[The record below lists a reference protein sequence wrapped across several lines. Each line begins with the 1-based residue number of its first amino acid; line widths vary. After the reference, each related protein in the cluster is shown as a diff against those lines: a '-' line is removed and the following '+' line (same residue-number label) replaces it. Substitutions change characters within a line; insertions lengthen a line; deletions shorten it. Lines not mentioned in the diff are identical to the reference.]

1 MIMKGKNILLAALL
15 VILPSSVD
23 AQKKKSATKA
33 KVKQKTT
40 VVDNEFEQRLE
51 SMRGFTQKVMFIDS
65 VVVSKS
71 KLLSSL
77 NIPDEAGSIQAYN
90 KFFNTTD
97 QPNSIVYLNQLRNKC
112 VFSKFTDGGWDL
124 YSKEMIGEKWSNAV
138 PLKGLDIL
146 GDDVDINWPF
156 LLSDGTTLYFAAKGE
171 ESIGGFDIFMTRYD
185 ETTQSYL
192 KPENIGMPFNSID
205 NDYFFIVDEYDG
217 IGWFATDRNQ
227 PEGKVCIYSFIYND
241 VRENY
246 VVDEYTPEQLRQLSE
261 IHSISQTWTS
271 NQARLSALEQL
282 TAVYKRKF
290 TQKKKNDFEFVI
302 NDELTYTTLTDFRS
316 SEAAE
321 MYVNLNELLRK
332 KNKLDS
338 SIEHARIAYPTARQP
353 QRELYKQQLLAAEKQ
368 SEKYETDI
376 KNLSKEIRRIE
387 LTKLGKQLKC
397 KEVYYE
403 ALHSRIRVDNQ

>member
-156 LLSDGTTLYFAAKGE
+156 LLSDGTTLYFAAKGV

-227 PEGKVCIYSFIYND
+227 PEGKVCIYSFIYNN

-271 NQARLSALEQL
+271 NQARLDALEQL

-316 SEAAE
+316 VEAAE

-338 SIEHARIAYPTARQP
+338 SIDHARIAYPTARQA
-353 QRELYKQQLLAAEKQ
+353 QREQYKQQLLAAEKQ

-376 KNLSKEIRRIE
+376 KNLSKKIRRIE
-387 LTKLGKQLKC
+387 LTKLGK
-397 KEVYYE
+397 
-403 ALHSRIRVDNQ
+403 

>member
-112 VFSKFTDGGWDL
+112 VFSKFADGGWDL
-124 YSKEMIGEKWSNAV
+124 YSQEMIGEKWSNAV

-271 NQARLSALEQL
+271 NQARLDALEQL

-316 SEAAE
+316 VEAAE

-338 SIEHARIAYPTARQP
+338 SIERARIAYPTARQA
-353 QRELYKQQLLAAEKQ
+353 QREQYKQQLLAAEKQ

-376 KNLSKEIRRIE
+376 KNLSKKIRRIE
-387 LTKLGKQLKC
+387 LTKLGK
-397 KEVYYE
+397 
-403 ALHSRIRVDNQ
+403 

>member
-1 MIMKGKNILLAALL
+1 MKGKNILLAALL

-40 VVDNEFEQRLE
+40 VVDNELEQRLE

-112 VFSKFTDGGWDL
+112 VFSKFADGGWDL
-124 YSKEMIGEKWSNAV
+124 YSQEMIGEKWSNAV

-146 GDDVDINWPF
+146 GEDVDINWPF
-156 LLSDGTTLYFAAKGE
+156 LLSDGTTLYFAAKGV

-316 SEAAE
+316 VEAAE

-332 KNKLDS
+332 KSKLDS
-338 SIEHARIAYPTARQP
+338 SIERARIAYPTARQA
-353 QRELYKQQLLAAEKQ
+353 QREQYKQQLLAAEKQ

-376 KNLSKEIRRIE
+376 KNLSKKIRRIE
-387 LTKLGKQLKC
+387 LTKLGK
-397 KEVYYE
+397 
-403 ALHSRIRVDNQ
+403 

>member
-1 MIMKGKNILLAALL
+1 MKGKNILLAALL

-40 VVDNEFEQRLE
+40 VVDNELEQRLE

-71 KLLSSL
+71 KLLCSL

-124 YSKEMIGEKWSNAV
+124 YSQEMIGEKWSNAV

-156 LLSDGTTLYFAAKGE
+156 LLSDGTTLYFAAKGV

-271 NQARLSALEQL
+271 NQARLGALEQL

-321 MYVNLNELLRK
+321 MYVDLNELLRK

-338 SIEHARIAYPTARQP
+338 SIERARIAYPTARQP
-353 QRELYKQQLLAAEKQ
+353 QREQYKQQLLAAEKQ

-387 LTKLGKQLKC
+387 LTKLGK
-397 KEVYYE
+397 
-403 ALHSRIRVDNQ
+403 

>member
-1 MIMKGKNILLAALL
+1 MKGKNILLAALL

-40 VVDNEFEQRLE
+40 VVDNELEQRLE

-112 VFSKFTDGGWDL
+112 VFSKFADGGWDL

-227 PEGKVCIYSFIYND
+227 PEGKVCIYSFIYNN

-316 SEAAE
+316 VEAAE
-321 MYVNLNELLRK
+321 MYVDLNELLRK

-338 SIEHARIAYPTARQP
+338 SIERARVAYPTARQP
-353 QRELYKQQLLAAEKQ
+353 QREQYKQQLLAAEKQ

-376 KNLSKEIRRIE
+376 KNLSKKIRRIE
-387 LTKLGKQLKC
+387 LTKLGK
-397 KEVYYE
+397 
-403 ALHSRIRVDNQ
+403 

>member
-40 VVDNEFEQRLE
+40 VVDKEFEQRLE
-51 SMRGFTQKVMFIDS
+51 SMRDATQKVMFIDS

-97 QPNSIVYLNQLRNKC
+97 QPNSIVYLNQLKNKC
-112 VFSKFTDGGWDL
+112 VFSKFADGGWDL
-124 YSKEMIGEKWSNAV
+124 YSKEMIGGKWSNAV

-246 VVDEYTPEQLRQLSE
+246 VVDEYPPEQLRQLSE

-271 NQARLSALEQL
+271 NQARLGALEQL

-321 MYVNLNELLRK
+321 MYVDLNELLRK

-338 SIEHARIAYPTARQP
+338 SMERARIAYPTARQAH
-353 QRELYKQQLLAAEKQ
+353 REQYKQQLLAAEKQ

-387 LTKLGKQLKC
+387 LTKLGK
-397 KEVYYE
+397 
-403 ALHSRIRVDNQ
+403 

>member
-40 VVDNEFEQRLE
+40 VVDNELEQRLE

-97 QPNSIVYLNQLRNKC
+97 QPNSIVYLNQLKNKC

-124 YSKEMIGEKWSNAV
+124 YSKEMIGGKWSNAV

-316 SEAAE
+316 VEAAE
-321 MYVNLNELLRK
+321 MYVDLNELLRK

-338 SIEHARIAYPTARQP
+338 SIERARIAYPTARQA
-353 QRELYKQQLLAAEKQ
+353 QREQYKQQLLAAEKQ

-376 KNLSKEIRRIE
+376 KNLSKKIRRIE
-387 LTKLGKQLKC
+387 LTKLGK
-397 KEVYYE
+397 
-403 ALHSRIRVDNQ
+403 

>member
-1 MIMKGKNILLAALL
+1 MKGKNILLAALL

-40 VVDNEFEQRLE
+40 VVDNELEQRLE

-112 VFSKFTDGGWDL
+112 VFSKFADGGWDL
-124 YSKEMIGEKWSNAV
+124 YSQEMIGEKWSNAV

-227 PEGKVCIYSFIYND
+227 PEGKVCIYSFIYNN

-316 SEAAE
+316 VEAAE
-321 MYVNLNELLRK
+321 MYVDLNELLRK

-338 SIEHARIAYPTARQP
+338 SIERARIAYPTARQA
-353 QRELYKQQLLAAEKQ
+353 QREQYKQQLLAAEKQ

-376 KNLSKEIRRIE
+376 KNLSKKIRRIE
-387 LTKLGKQLKC
+387 LTKLGK
-397 KEVYYE
+397 
-403 ALHSRIRVDNQ
+403 

>member
-40 VVDNEFEQRLE
+40 VVDNELEQRLE

-227 PEGKVCIYSFIYND
+227 PEGKVCIYSFIYNN

-321 MYVNLNELLRK
+321 MYVDLNELLRK

-338 SIEHARIAYPTARQP
+338 SIERARVAYPTARQA
-353 QRELYKQQLLAAEKQ
+353 QREQYKQQLLAAEKQ

-376 KNLSKEIRRIE
+376 KNLSKKIRRIE
-387 LTKLGKQLKC
+387 LTKLGK
-397 KEVYYE
+397 
-403 ALHSRIRVDNQ
+403 

>member
-124 YSKEMIGEKWSNAV
+124 YSKEMIGGKWSNAV

-271 NQARLSALEQL
+271 NQARLGALEQL

-316 SEAAE
+316 VEAAE
-321 MYVNLNELLRK
+321 MYVDLNELLRK

-338 SIEHARIAYPTARQP
+338 SIERARIAYPTARQA
-353 QRELYKQQLLAAEKQ
+353 QREQYKQQLLAAEKQ

-376 KNLSKEIRRIE
+376 KNLSKKIRRIE
-387 LTKLGKQLKC
+387 LTKLGK
-397 KEVYYE
+397 
-403 ALHSRIRVDNQ
+403 

>member
-1 MIMKGKNILLAALL
+1 MKGKNILLAALL

-40 VVDNEFEQRLE
+40 VVDNELEQRLE

-227 PEGKVCIYSFIYND
+227 PEGKVCIYSFIYNN

-271 NQARLSALEQL
+271 NQARLGALEQL

-316 SEAAE
+316 VEAAE
-321 MYVNLNELLRK
+321 MYVDLNELLRK

-338 SIEHARIAYPTARQP
+338 SIERARVAYPTARQP
-353 QRELYKQQLLAAEKQ
+353 QREQYKQQLLAAEKQ

-376 KNLSKEIRRIE
+376 KNLSKKIRRIE
-387 LTKLGKQLKC
+387 LTKLGK
-397 KEVYYE
+397 
-403 ALHSRIRVDNQ
+403 

>member
-71 KLLSSL
+71 KLLGSL

-112 VFSKFTDGGWDL
+112 VFSKFADGGWDL
-124 YSKEMIGEKWSNAV
+124 YSQEMIGEKWSNAV

-227 PEGKVCIYSFIYND
+227 PEGKVCIYSFIYNN

-271 NQARLSALEQL
+271 NQARLGALEQL

-321 MYVNLNELLRK
+321 MYVDLNELLRK

-338 SIEHARIAYPTARQP
+338 SIERARIAYPTARQA
-353 QRELYKQQLLAAEKQ
+353 QREQYKQQLLAAEKQ

-387 LTKLGKQLKC
+387 LTKLGK
-397 KEVYYE
+397 
-403 ALHSRIRVDNQ
+403 

>member
-40 VVDNEFEQRLE
+40 VVDNELEQRLE

-112 VFSKFTDGGWDL
+112 VFSKFADGGWDL
-124 YSKEMIGEKWSNAV
+124 YSQEMIGEKWSNAV

-227 PEGKVCIYSFIYND
+227 PEGKVCIYSFIYNN

-271 NQARLSALEQL
+271 NQARLGALEQL

-321 MYVNLNELLRK
+321 MYVDLNELLRK

-338 SIEHARIAYPTARQP
+338 SIERARVAYPTARQA
-353 QRELYKQQLLAAEKQ
+353 QREQYKQQLLAAEKQ

-376 KNLSKEIRRIE
+376 KNLSKKIRRIE
-387 LTKLGKQLKC
+387 LTKLGK
-397 KEVYYE
+397 
-403 ALHSRIRVDNQ
+403 

>member
-1 MIMKGKNILLAALL
+1 MKGKNILLAALL

-124 YSKEMIGEKWSNAV
+124 YSKEMIGGKWSNAV

-227 PEGKVCIYSFIYND
+227 PEGKVCIYSFIYNN

-271 NQARLSALEQL
+271 NQARLDALEQL

-321 MYVNLNELLRK
+321 MYVDLNELLRK

-338 SIEHARIAYPTARQP
+338 SIERARIAYPTARQA
-353 QRELYKQQLLAAEKQ
+353 QREQYKQQLLAAEKQ

-376 KNLSKEIRRIE
+376 KNLSKKIRRIE
-387 LTKLGKQLKC
+387 LTKLGK
-397 KEVYYE
+397 
-403 ALHSRIRVDNQ
+403 

>member
-1 MIMKGKNILLAALL
+1 MKGKNILLAALL

-227 PEGKVCIYSFIYND
+227 PEGKVCIYSFIYNN

-271 NQARLSALEQL
+271 NQARLDALEQL

-316 SEAAE
+316 VEAAE
-321 MYVNLNELLRK
+321 MYVDLNELLRK

-338 SIEHARIAYPTARQP
+338 SIERARVAYPTARQP
-353 QRELYKQQLLAAEKQ
+353 QREQYKQQLLAAEKQ

-376 KNLSKEIRRIE
+376 KNLSKKIRRIE
-387 LTKLGKQLKC
+387 LTKLGK
-397 KEVYYE
+397 
-403 ALHSRIRVDNQ
+403 

>member
-1 MIMKGKNILLAALL
+1 MKGKNILLAALL

-40 VVDNEFEQRLE
+40 VVDNELEQRLE

-112 VFSKFTDGGWDL
+112 VFSKFADGGWDL
-124 YSKEMIGEKWSNAV
+124 YSQEMIGEKWSNAV

-227 PEGKVCIYSFIYND
+227 PEGKVCIYSFIYNN

-271 NQARLSALEQL
+271 NQARLGALEQL

-316 SEAAE
+316 VEAAE

-338 SIEHARIAYPTARQP
+338 SIERARIAYPTARQP
-353 QRELYKQQLLAAEKQ
+353 QREQYKQQLLAAEKQ

-376 KNLSKEIRRIE
+376 KNLSKKIRRIE
-387 LTKLGKQLKC
+387 LTKLGK
-397 KEVYYE
+397 
-403 ALHSRIRVDNQ
+403 

>member
-1 MIMKGKNILLAALL
+1 MKGKNILLAALL

-112 VFSKFTDGGWDL
+112 VFSKFADGGWDL
-124 YSKEMIGEKWSNAV
+124 YSQEMIGEKWSNAV

-227 PEGKVCIYSFIYND
+227 PEGKVCIYSFIYNN

-271 NQARLSALEQL
+271 NQARLDALEQL

-316 SEAAE
+316 VEAAE

-338 SIEHARIAYPTARQP
+338 SIERARVAYPTARQA
-353 QRELYKQQLLAAEKQ
+353 QREQYKQQLLAAEKQ

-376 KNLSKEIRRIE
+376 KNLSKKIRRIE
-387 LTKLGKQLKC
+387 LTKLGK
-397 KEVYYE
+397 
-403 ALHSRIRVDNQ
+403 

>member
-321 MYVNLNELLRK
+321 MYVDLNELLRK

-338 SIEHARIAYPTARQP
+338 SIERARIAYPTARQA
-353 QRELYKQQLLAAEKQ
+353 QREQYKQQLLAAEKQ

-376 KNLSKEIRRIE
+376 KNLSKKIRRIE
-387 LTKLGKQLKC
+387 LTKLGK
-397 KEVYYE
+397 
-403 ALHSRIRVDNQ
+403 

>member
-1 MIMKGKNILLAALL
+1 MKGKNILLAALL

-227 PEGKVCIYSFIYND
+227 PEGKVCIYSFIYNN

-271 NQARLSALEQL
+271 NQARLDALEQL

-321 MYVNLNELLRK
+321 MYVDLNELLRK

-338 SIEHARIAYPTARQP
+338 SIEHARIAYPTARQL
-353 QRELYKQQLLAAEKQ
+353 QREQYKQQLLAAEKQ

-376 KNLSKEIRRIE
+376 KNLSKKIRRIE
-387 LTKLGKQLKC
+387 LTKLGK
-397 KEVYYE
+397 
-403 ALHSRIRVDNQ
+403 

>member
-40 VVDNEFEQRLE
+40 VVDNELEQRLE

-227 PEGKVCIYSFIYND
+227 PEGKVCIYSFIYNN

-271 NQARLSALEQL
+271 NQARLDALEQL

-316 SEAAE
+316 VEAAE

-338 SIEHARIAYPTARQP
+338 SIERARIAYPTARQAH
-353 QRELYKQQLLAAEKQ
+353 REQYKQQLLAAEKQ

-376 KNLSKEIRRIE
+376 KNLSKKIRRIE
-387 LTKLGKQLKC
+387 LTKLGK
-397 KEVYYE
+397 
-403 ALHSRIRVDNQ
+403 

>member
-40 VVDNEFEQRLE
+40 VVDNELEQRLE

-112 VFSKFTDGGWDL
+112 VFSKFADGGWDL
-124 YSKEMIGEKWSNAV
+124 YSKEMIGGKWSNAV

-316 SEAAE
+316 VEAAE

-338 SIEHARIAYPTARQP
+338 SIERARIAYPTARQA
-353 QRELYKQQLLAAEKQ
+353 QREQYKQQLLAAEKQ

-376 KNLSKEIRRIE
+376 KNLSKKIRRIE
-387 LTKLGKQLKC
+387 LTKLGK
-397 KEVYYE
+397 
-403 ALHSRIRVDNQ
+403 

>member
-1 MIMKGKNILLAALL
+1 MKGKNILLAALL

-40 VVDNEFEQRLE
+40 VVDNELEQRLE

-156 LLSDGTTLYFAAKGE
+156 LLSDGTTLYFAAKGV

-316 SEAAE
+316 VEAAE
-321 MYVNLNELLRK
+321 MYVDLNELLRK

-338 SIEHARIAYPTARQP
+338 SIERARVAYPTARQP
-353 QRELYKQQLLAAEKQ
+353 QREQYKQQLLAAEKQ

-376 KNLSKEIRRIE
+376 KNLSKKIRRIE
-387 LTKLGKQLKC
+387 LTKLGK
-397 KEVYYE
+397 
-403 ALHSRIRVDNQ
+403 

>member
-1 MIMKGKNILLAALL
+1 MKGKNILLAALL

-40 VVDNEFEQRLE
+40 VVDNELEQRLE

-97 QPNSIVYLNQLRNKC
+97 QPNSIVYLNQLKNKC

-124 YSKEMIGEKWSNAV
+124 YSKEMIGGKWSNAV

-227 PEGKVCIYSFIYND
+227 PEGKVCIYSFIYNN

-316 SEAAE
+316 VEAAE
-321 MYVNLNELLRK
+321 MYVDLNELLRK

-338 SIEHARIAYPTARQP
+338 SIERARIAYPTARQA
-353 QRELYKQQLLAAEKQ
+353 QREQYKQQLLAAEKQ

-376 KNLSKEIRRIE
+376 KNLSKKIRRIE
-387 LTKLGKQLKC
+387 LTKLGK
-397 KEVYYE
+397 
-403 ALHSRIRVDNQ
+403 

>member
-40 VVDNEFEQRLE
+40 VVDNELEQRLE

-112 VFSKFTDGGWDL
+112 VFSKFADGGWDL
-124 YSKEMIGEKWSNAV
+124 YSQEMIGEKWSNAV

-227 PEGKVCIYSFIYND
+227 PEGKVCIYSFIYNN

-290 TQKKKNDFEFVI
+290 TQKKKNDFVFVI

-338 SIEHARIAYPTARQP
+338 SIERARIAYPTARQP
-353 QRELYKQQLLAAEKQ
+353 QREQYKQQLLAAEKQ

-387 LTKLGKQLKC
+387 LTKLGK
-397 KEVYYE
+397 
-403 ALHSRIRVDNQ
+403 

>member
-112 VFSKFTDGGWDL
+112 VFSKFADGGWDL

-227 PEGKVCIYSFIYND
+227 PEGKVCIYSFIYNN

-271 NQARLSALEQL
+271 NQARLDALEQL

-316 SEAAE
+316 VEAAE

-338 SIEHARIAYPTARQP
+338 SIDHARIAYPTARQP
-353 QRELYKQQLLAAEKQ
+353 QREQYKQQLLAAEKQ

-376 KNLSKEIRRIE
+376 KNLSKKIRRIE
-387 LTKLGKQLKC
+387 LTKLGK
-397 KEVYYE
+397 
-403 ALHSRIRVDNQ
+403 

>member
-40 VVDNEFEQRLE
+40 VVDNELEQRLE

-321 MYVNLNELLRK
+321 MYVDLNELLRK

-338 SIEHARIAYPTARQP
+338 SIERARIAYPTARQP
-353 QRELYKQQLLAAEKQ
+353 QREQYKQQLLAAEKQ

-376 KNLSKEIRRIE
+376 KNLSKKIRRIE
-387 LTKLGKQLKC
+387 LTKLGK
-397 KEVYYE
+397 
-403 ALHSRIRVDNQ
+403 

>member
-1 MIMKGKNILLAALL
+1 MKGKNILLAALL

-227 PEGKVCIYSFIYND
+227 PEGKVCIYSFIYNN

-271 NQARLSALEQL
+271 NQARLDALEQL

-316 SEAAE
+316 VEAAE
-321 MYVNLNELLRK
+321 MYVDLNELLRK

-338 SIEHARIAYPTARQP
+338 SIERARIAYPTARQP
-353 QRELYKQQLLAAEKQ
+353 QREQYKQQLLAAEKQ

-376 KNLSKEIRRIE
+376 KNLSKKIRRIE
-387 LTKLGKQLKC
+387 LTKLGK
-397 KEVYYE
+397 
-403 ALHSRIRVDNQ
+403 

>member
-40 VVDNEFEQRLE
+40 VVDNELEQRLE

-227 PEGKVCIYSFIYND
+227 PEGKVCIYSFIYNN

-271 NQARLSALEQL
+271 NQARLDALEQL

-321 MYVNLNELLRK
+321 MYVDLNELLIK

-338 SIEHARIAYPTARQP
+338 SIERARVAYPTARQA
-353 QRELYKQQLLAAEKQ
+353 QREQYKQQLLAAEKQ

-376 KNLSKEIRRIE
+376 KNLSKKIRRIE
-387 LTKLGKQLKC
+387 LTKLGK
-397 KEVYYE
+397 
-403 ALHSRIRVDNQ
+403 

>member
-97 QPNSIVYLNQLRNKC
+97 QPNSIVYLNQLKNKC

-124 YSKEMIGEKWSNAV
+124 YSKEMIGGKWSNAV

-227 PEGKVCIYSFIYND
+227 PEGKVCIYSFIYNN

-271 NQARLSALEQL
+271 NQARLDALEQL

-316 SEAAE
+316 VEAAE
-321 MYVNLNELLRK
+321 MYVDLNELLRK

-338 SIEHARIAYPTARQP
+338 SIERARIAYPTARQA
-353 QRELYKQQLLAAEKQ
+353 QREQYKQQLLAAEKQ

-376 KNLSKEIRRIE
+376 KNLSKKIRRIE
-387 LTKLGKQLKC
+387 LTKLGK
-397 KEVYYE
+397 
-403 ALHSRIRVDNQ
+403 

>member
-40 VVDNEFEQRLE
+40 VVDNELEQRLE

-316 SEAAE
+316 VEAAE
-321 MYVNLNELLRK
+321 MYVDLNELLRK

-338 SIEHARIAYPTARQP
+338 SIERARIAYPTARQA
-353 QRELYKQQLLAAEKQ
+353 QREQYKQQLLAAEKQ

-376 KNLSKEIRRIE
+376 KNLSKKIRRIE
-387 LTKLGKQLKC
+387 LTKLGK
-397 KEVYYE
+397 
-403 ALHSRIRVDNQ
+403 

>member
-1 MIMKGKNILLAALL
+1 MKGKNILLAALL

-40 VVDNEFEQRLE
+40 VVDNELEQRLE

-227 PEGKVCIYSFIYND
+227 PEGKVCIYSFIYNN

-271 NQARLSALEQL
+271 NQARLGALEQL

-316 SEAAE
+316 VEAAE

-338 SIEHARIAYPTARQP
+338 SIERARIAYPTARQA
-353 QRELYKQQLLAAEKQ
+353 QREQYKQQLLAAEKQ

-387 LTKLGKQLKC
+387 LTKLGK
-397 KEVYYE
+397 
-403 ALHSRIRVDNQ
+403 

>member
-40 VVDNEFEQRLE
+40 VVDNGFEQRLE

-97 QPNSIVYLNQLRNKC
+97 QPNSIVYLNQLKNKC

-124 YSKEMIGEKWSNAV
+124 YSKEMIGGKWSNAV

-241 VRENY
+241 IRENY

-271 NQARLSALEQL
+271 NQARLGALEQL

-321 MYVNLNELLRK
+321 MYVDLNELLRK

-338 SIEHARIAYPTARQP
+338 SIERARIAYPTARQA
-353 QRELYKQQLLAAEKQ
+353 QREKYKQQLLAAEKQ

-387 LTKLGKQLKC
+387 LTKLGK
-397 KEVYYE
+397 
-403 ALHSRIRVDNQ
+403 

>member
-40 VVDNEFEQRLE
+40 VVDNELEQRLE

-112 VFSKFTDGGWDL
+112 VFSKFADGGWDL
-124 YSKEMIGEKWSNAV
+124 YSQEMIGEKWSNAV

-156 LLSDGTTLYFAAKGE
+156 LLSDGTTLYFAAKGV

-227 PEGKVCIYSFIYND
+227 PEGKVCIYSFIYNN

-271 NQARLSALEQL
+271 NQARLDALEQL

-321 MYVNLNELLRK
+321 MYVDLNELLRK

-338 SIEHARIAYPTARQP
+338 SMERARIAYPTARQA
-353 QRELYKQQLLAAEKQ
+353 QREQYKQQLLAAEKQ

-376 KNLSKEIRRIE
+376 KNLSKKIRRIE
-387 LTKLGKQLKC
+387 LTKLGK
-397 KEVYYE
+397 
-403 ALHSRIRVDNQ
+403 

>member
-227 PEGKVCIYSFIYND
+227 PEGKVCIYSFIYNN

-271 NQARLSALEQL
+271 NQARLDALEQL

-321 MYVNLNELLRK
+321 MYVDLNELLRK

-338 SIEHARIAYPTARQP
+338 SMERARIAYPTARQAH
-353 QRELYKQQLLAAEKQ
+353 REQYKQQLLAAEKQ

-387 LTKLGKQLKC
+387 LTKLGK
-397 KEVYYE
+397 
-403 ALHSRIRVDNQ
+403 

>member
-1 MIMKGKNILLAALL
+1 MKGKNILLAALL

-40 VVDNEFEQRLE
+40 VVDNELEQRLE

-227 PEGKVCIYSFIYND
+227 PEGKVCIYSFIYNN

-271 NQARLSALEQL
+271 NQARLGALEQL

-316 SEAAE
+316 VEAAE

-338 SIEHARIAYPTARQP
+338 SIERARNAYPTARQP
-353 QRELYKQQLLAAEKQ
+353 QREQYKQQLLAAEKQ

-376 KNLSKEIRRIE
+376 KNLSKKIRRIE
-387 LTKLGKQLKC
+387 LTKLGK
-397 KEVYYE
+397 
-403 ALHSRIRVDNQ
+403 

>member
-227 PEGKVCIYSFIYND
+227 PEGKVCIYSFIYNN

-271 NQARLSALEQL
+271 NQARLGALEQL

-321 MYVNLNELLRK
+321 MYVDLNELLRK

-338 SIEHARIAYPTARQP
+338 SIERARVAYPTARQP
-353 QRELYKQQLLAAEKQ
+353 QREQYKQQLLAAEKQ

-376 KNLSKEIRRIE
+376 KNLSKKIRRIE
-387 LTKLGKQLKC
+387 LTKLGK
-397 KEVYYE
+397 
-403 ALHSRIRVDNQ
+403 

>member
-1 MIMKGKNILLAALL
+1 MKGKNILLAALL

-40 VVDNEFEQRLE
+40 VVDNELEQRLE

-112 VFSKFTDGGWDL
+112 VFSKFADGGWDL
-124 YSKEMIGEKWSNAV
+124 YSQEMIGEKWSNAV

-227 PEGKVCIYSFIYND
+227 PEGKVCIYSFIYNN

-290 TQKKKNDFEFVI
+290 TQKKKNDFVFVI

-338 SIEHARIAYPTARQP
+338 SIERARIAYPTARQP
-353 QRELYKQQLLAAEKQ
+353 QREQYKQQLLAAEKQ
-368 SEKYETDI
+368 SEKYDTDI
-376 KNLSKEIRRIE
+376 KNLSKKIRRIE
-387 LTKLGKQLKC
+387 LTKLGK
-397 KEVYYE
+397 
-403 ALHSRIRVDNQ
+403 

>member
-40 VVDNEFEQRLE
+40 VVDNELEQRLE

-97 QPNSIVYLNQLRNKC
+97 QPNSIVYLNQLKNKC

-227 PEGKVCIYSFIYND
+227 PEGKVCIYSFIYNN

-271 NQARLSALEQL
+271 NQARLGALEQL

-321 MYVNLNELLRK
+321 MYVDLNELLRK

-338 SIEHARIAYPTARQP
+338 SMERARIAYPTARQA
-353 QRELYKQQLLAAEKQ
+353 QREQYKQQLLAAEKQ

-376 KNLSKEIRRIE
+376 KNLSKKIRRIE
-387 LTKLGKQLKC
+387 LTKLGK
-397 KEVYYE
+397 
-403 ALHSRIRVDNQ
+403 